1 MTPYDQ
7 TSSDGL
13 IGAHPS
19 SLRSPAKRFEP
30 EARYVDGKLLTLLF
44 DYYIQKSPWT
54 SGMHR
59 RKVLGV
65 SSREELEELLNQ
77 YYPAPVDEPIGK
89 LDTLP
94 QEVQHLLFDAKTSP
108 YLGALI
114 FHSLAEEDPQ
124 TNAMIRLTGDTE
136 PFILKTYLL
145 VNESYHDFPFELLRR
160 WTPEQWS
167 EYLSDMM
174 FYKFDEWQSLCAT
187 NKHYKVMHVC
197 HEHMGPAWVSE
208 HFPNIRALELM
219 SEGVYQF
226 SDELLTRAV
235 EHSNPMIRA
244 HMACIYEHTQRLR
257 PKGVLLQCQHVF
269 EGALLSWSGAME
281 RCVHLLSDSP
291 DSMTYIQAAH
301 TIYSSEHLTIS
312 DASDV
317 FNVAS
322 FAEEGFGRGG

>member
-1 MTPYDQ
+1 MKSHDTF
-7 TSSDGL
+7 L
-13 IGAHPS
+13 VE
-19 SLRSPAKRFEP
+19 RS
-30 EARYVDGKLLTLLF
+30 TLLF
-44 DYYIQKSPWT
+44 DYYTQKSPWT
-54 SGMHR
+54 SGEHR

-65 SSREELEELLNQ
+65 SSREELEGLLHQ
-77 YYPAPVDEPIGK
+77 YYSEPVDNPIGQ
-89 LDTLP
+89 LNALPQDTLRT
-94 QEVQHLLFDAKTSP
+94 LFDSKTSP
-108 YLGALI
+108 YLGGLI
-114 FHSLAEEDPQ
+114 FHSMDEEDPQ

-174 FYKFDEWQSLCAT
+174 FYKFDEWQSLCVT
-187 NKHYKVMHVC
+187 NKHYKVMHIC

-235 EHSNPMIRA
+235 EHSNPMVRA
-244 HMACIYEHTQRLR
+244 HMACIYEHVQFLR
-257 PKGVLLQCQHVF
+257 PKENFLQCQNVF
-269 EGALLSWSGAME
+269 QGALASWCRDME
-281 RCVHLLSDSP
+281 RAVHFLSDSP
-291 DSMTYIQAAH
+291 NSMTYIQAAH
-301 TIYSSEHLTIS
+301 TIHSSEHLIIS

-322 FAEEGFGRGG
+322 VQEEGFGLGG